1 VQQVY
6 VFIDILGLFG
16 IVVAVTVQSAFRL
29 EMYQDDIFLFLKNY
43 F

>member
-1 VQQVY
+1 